1 MEIAMNNSSTGQK
14 GFSLVELLIALV
26 ISAIVGTAL
35 VSIFI
40 TDSRRFTVQTQVVDM
55 QQTLRAGLDM
65 LSQDLLMAGYDPTES
80 GNFGIT
86 DIRLRNLD
94 NNLDTTGNSA
104 ITFTVDIS
112 AVLSENENGLVDG
125 GETIS
130 YSLGDFPVGTPDGRT
145 DLGRNVGAGRFL
157 LAENV
162 DAIGLAYA
170 FDQDGDR
177 VIDTSAGGN
186 LIWAM
191 DTDNDN
197 VLDTALDTN
206 DDGVINADDD
216 VAGDALPTLVNL
228 DRIRAVQIWLLVRNE
243 TADTGFINNETY
255 VVANR
260 RLAFND
266 NFRRRTLS
274 TIVKFRNLGL

>member
-1 MEIAMNNSSTGQK
+1 MNKSSTRQK
-14 GFSLVELLIALV
+14 GFSLVELLVALV
-26 ISAIVGTAL
+26 ISAVVGTAL

-86 DIRLRNLD
+86 DIGLRNLD
-94 NNLDTTGNSA
+94 NNLDTTGDSS
-104 ITFTVDIS
+104 ITFEMDD
-112 AVLSENENGLVDG
+112 NEDGLLDSN
-125 GETIS
+125 ETIR
-130 YSLGDFPVGTPDGRT
+130 YVLYDFPVDTPDGRT
-145 DLGRNVGAGRFL
+145 DLGRVVGGGGRQL

-170 FDQDGDR
+170 FDQDADR

-206 DDGVINADDD
+206 DDGVIDADDD
-216 VAGDALPTLVNL
+216 AAGVALPTLVQL

>member
-1 MEIAMNNSSTGQK
+1 MGMEIAMNKSSTRQK
-14 GFSLVELLIALV
+14 GFSLVELLVALV
-26 ISAIVGTAL
+26 ISAVVGTAL

-86 DIRLRNLD
+86 DIGLRNLD
-94 NNLDTTGNSA
+94 NNLDTTGDSS
-104 ITFTVDIS
+104 ITFEMDD
-112 AVLSENENGLVDG
+112 NEDGLLDSN
-125 GETIS
+125 ETIR
-130 YSLGDFPVGTPDGRT
+130 YVLYDFPVDTPDGRT
-145 DLGRNVGAGRFL
+145 DLGRVVGGGGRQL

-170 FDQDGDR
+170 FDQDADR

-206 DDGVINADDD
+206 DDGVIDADDD
-216 VAGDALPTLVNL
+216 AAGVALPTLVQL

>member
-1 MEIAMNNSSTGQK
+1 M
-14 GFSLVELLIALV
+14 
-26 ISAIVGTAL
+26 
-35 VSIFI
+35 

-86 DIRLRNLD
+86 DIGLRDLD
-94 NNLDTTGNSA
+94 NNLDTTGDSS
-104 ITFTVDIS
+104 ITFTMDIVNEDG
-112 AVLSENENGLVDG
+112 VLDG
-125 GETIS
+125 NETIS
-130 YSLGDFPVGTPDGRT
+130 YVLYDFPVGTPDGRT
-145 DLGRNVGAGRFL
+145 DLGRVVGGGGRQL

-170 FDQDGDR
+170 FDQDADR

-216 VAGDALPTLVNL
+216 AAGDALPTLVNI

-274 TIVKFRNLGL
+274 TIVKFRNRGL

>member
-1 MEIAMNNSSTGQK
+1 MEIAMNTSSRRQE
-14 GFSLVELLIALV
+14 GFSLVELLVALV

-35 VSIFI
+35 VSIFM

-86 DIRLRNLD
+86 DIGLRDLD
-94 NNLDTTGNSA
+94 NNLDTEGDSS
-104 ITFTVDIS
+104 ITFTVDINDV
-112 AVLSENENGLVDG
+112 ASENENGLVDG
-125 GETIS
+125 GETIRYVLFDS
-130 YSLGDFPVGTPDGRT
+130 PVAAPDGRT
-145 DLGRNVGAGRFL
+145 DLGRNVGGGRRL

-162 DAIGLAYA
+162 DAFGLAYA
-170 FDQDGDR
+170 FDQDADR

-206 DDGVINADDD
+206 DDGVINLDDD
-216 VAGDALPTLVNL
+216 AAGDALPTLVNI

-274 TIVKFRNLGL
+274 TIVKFRNRGL

>member
-1 MEIAMNNSSTGQK
+1 MEIVMDKSRAGQK
-14 GFSLVELLIALV
+14 GFTLVEMLIAIAL
-26 ISAIVGTAL
+26 AAMVGTAL

-40 TDSRRFTVQTQVVDM
+40 TDSRRFSVQTQVVDM
-55 QQTLRAGLDM
+55 QQTLRAGMDM
-65 LSQDLLMAGYDPTES
+65 FSQELLLAGYDPTES
-80 GNFGIT
+80 LNFGIT
-86 DIRLRNLD
+86 DICLRDLD
-94 NNLDTTGNSA
+94 NNLNPAGDSA
-104 ITFTVDIS
+104 ITFTVDID
-112 AVLSENENGLVDG
+112 ENGVIDS

-130 YSLGDFPVGTPDGRT
+130 YSLGDLPVGTPDGRT
-145 DLGRNVGAGRFL
+145 DLGRNIGGGLRL
-157 LAENV
+157 LASNV
-162 DAIGLAYA
+162 YAFGLAYA

-197 VLDTALDTN
+197 ILDTALDTN
-206 DDGVINADDD
+206 DDGVIDAEDDA
-216 VAGDALPTLVNL
+216 AGVALPTLVNL

-243 TADTGFINNETY
+243 TADTGYVNNLAY

-260 RLAFND
+260 RLTYND
-266 NFRRRTLS
+266 NFRRRTLA